1 MSEVHVAI
9 PELMEK
15 GRLECRCIGENAK
28 HTIIEILQHRA
39 SEVEQYQKENFVRV
53 APEISSAV
61 LGWAKMLRELAEKVR
76 DIPTCSER

>member
-28 HTIIEILQHRA
+28 RTIVEILEQRA
-39 SEVEQYQKENFVRV
+39 TDTERYQKENFVRV
-53 APEISSAV
+53 APEISSAA
-61 LGWAKMLRELAEKVR
+61 LGWAKMLRELAEKIR
-76 DIPTCSER
+76 DIPTCEER